1 MYRNAVVMGLLFS
14 SMWHCGNVTEADS
27 GTPEIIDTM
36 HAVSDSIVDE
46 HVKALKTRAPDGFTI
61 VVQRPFV
68 VIGDEQPEIVKRR
81 STKTVKWAVD
91 LLKKDYFT
99 NDPAYIIDIWLFKD
113 KHSYEKYAQELFDD
127 KPETPFG
134 YYLEEEKALLMN
146 ISTGGGT
153 LVHEMVHPFMRANFP
168 DCPPWLD
175 EGLASLYEQCGER
188 SGHIYGYTNWRLEG
202 LQDAIENGRVPSF
215 KILTAMKPT
224 KFYLQDKGTNY
235 AQARYLCYYLQE
247 QGLLARFY
255 HEFRKNSS
263 QDPTG
268 YATLKKVLGV
278 EDMAA
283 FKSEWEGFVMRLR
296 FP

>member
-1 MYRNAVVMGLLFS
+1 MYRYAVSAVIFTSIMV
-14 SMWHCGNVTEADS
+14 HCGNVTQADS
-27 GTPEIIDTM
+27 GSPETADDM
-36 HAVSDSIVDE
+36 FVLSDSVFDE
-46 HVKALKTRAPDGFTI
+46 HVTTLKARVPDNFTI
-61 VVQRPFV
+61 FVQRPFV
-68 VIGDEQPEIVKRR
+68 VIGNEEPDKVRHR
-81 STKTVKWAVD
+81 SARTVKWAID

-113 KHSYEKYAQELFDD
+113 KTSYEKYAWELFND

-168 DCPPWLD
+168 GCPPWFD
-175 EGLASLYEQCGER
+175 EGMASLYEQCGEKG
-188 SGHIYGYTNWRLEG
+188 GHIYGYTNWRLEG
-202 LQDAIENGRVPSF
+202 LQEAIESGRVPSF
-215 KILTAMKPT
+215 KTLTAMRPT

-247 QGLLARFY
+247 QGLLVKYY
-255 HEFRKNSS
+255 HEFRENVDV
-263 QDPTG
+263 DPSG
-268 YATLKKVLGV
+268 YDNLKKVLGV
-278 EDMAA
+278 EDMKA
-283 FKSEWEGFVMRLR
+283 FKKKWETFVMNLS

>member
-1 MYRNAVVMGLLFS
+1 MGLLVS
-14 SMWHCGNVTEADS
+14 SMWHCGNVTEADPVP
-27 GTPEIIDTM
+27 PEVADTM
-36 HAVSDSIVDE
+36 HVVSDSVVDE

-61 VVQRPFV
+61 FVQRPFV

-99 NDPAYIIDIWLFKD
+99 NDPAYIIDIWLFRD

-168 DCPPWLD
+168 DCPSWLD

-188 SGHIYGYTNWRLEG
+188 SGHICGYTNWRLEG

-215 KILTAMKPT
+215 KVLTAMTPT

-247 QGLLARFY
+247 QGLLVRFY

-263 QDPTG
+263 HDPTG
-268 YATLKKVLGV
+268 YMTLKKVLGI
-278 EDMAA
+278 EDMAV
-283 FKSEWEGFVMRLR
+283 FKSEWEEFVMRLR

>member
-1 MYRNAVVMGLLFS
+1 MYKNAVVMVLLVS
-14 SMWHCGNVTEADS
+14 IMWHCGKVTEADPVP
-27 GTPEIIDTM
+27 PEVADTM
-36 HAVSDSIVDE
+36 HVVSDSVVEE
-46 HVKALKTRAPDGFTI
+46 HVKALKTRVPDGFTI
-61 VVQRPFV
+61 VVQKPFV
-68 VIGDEQPEIVKRR
+68 VIGDEQPDIVQRR
-81 STKTVKWAVD
+81 STRTVKWAVD

-99 NDPAYIIDIWLFKD
+99 NDPSYIIDIWLFRD
-113 KHSYEKYAQELFDD
+113 KHSYEKYARELFND

-168 DCPPWLD
+168 NCPPWLD

-188 SGHIYGYTNWRLEG
+188 GGHIHGYTNWRLEG

-215 KILTAMKPT
+215 KTLTAMTPT

-247 QGLLARFY
+247 QGLLVRFY
-255 HEFRKNSS
+255 HEFRKNSRH
-263 QDPTG
+263 DPTG
-268 YATLKKVLGV
+268 YATLKKVLGI
-278 EDMAA
+278 EDMAV
-283 FKSEWEGFVMRLR
+283 FKSEWEAFVMRLH